1 MSASM
6 RHLAL
11 LLLLALAGLA
21 WHAPAHAQLTPIRCT
36 ETIMSSMVFGT
47 IRPQSSQADST
58 ATLTYRCYNTAS
70 TTHSATVCFN
80 IGQRDG
86 AYAPRRMT
94 LAGSTSVLD
103 YQLYQDPARS
113 LIWGNQFAAAA
124 PTPYVVNMTL
134 GPSVQ
139 GSLPSATG
147 TATVYGR
154 VLGGQ
159 TMAAPGG
166 YVDPHSAADTSIT
179 INDVPGGVPP
189 GVCAAHVDSA
199 KFGLQVSARV
209 VANCSVSAAALDF
222 GPIGTLDRAVDAR
235 TQLRVQ
241 CDNTTPY
248 QIGLD
253 AGQNGGGNV
262 NARRMVHAGAGSVRY
277 QLYQNPGH
285 NLVWGDTLNVD
296 TVKNFGNG
304 QIQTFTLYGQVP
316 VQPTPPAGTYTD
328 NVTIILT
335 F

>member
-1 MSASM
+1 MKHAAL
-6 RHLAL
+6 LAL
-11 LLLLALAGLA
+11 LVLAGLA

-36 ETIMSSMVFGT
+36 ETVMSSMVFGT

-58 ATLTYRCYNTAS
+58 ATLTYRCYNTAG
-70 TTHSATVCFN
+70 TTRSATVCFN
-80 IGQRDG
+80 IGQRQG
-86 AYAPRRMT
+86 SYMPRQMA

-103 YQLYQDPARS
+103 YQLYQDPAHS
-113 LIWGNQFAAAA
+113 MIWGNQFAAAA
-124 PTPYVVNMTL
+124 PTPLVVNMTL

-139 GSLPSATG
+139 GSQPSVTG

-159 TMAAPGG
+159 TTAAPGA
-166 YVDPHSAADTSIT
+166 YTDPHSAADTSIT

-209 VANCSVSAAALDF
+209 VANCSVSAAALNF
-222 GPIGTLDRAVDAR
+222 GPIGSLDKAVDGS

-253 AGQNGGGNV
+253 AGRNGGGDV
-262 NARRMVHAGAGSVRY
+262 DARRMVRAGAGSVRY
-277 QLYQNPGH
+277 QLYQNPGRS
-285 NLVWGDTLNVD
+285 LVWGDTLNVD
-296 TVKNFGNG
+296 TQKNFGNG
-304 QIQTFTLYGQVP
+304 QIQTFTVYGQVP
-316 VQPTPPAGTYTD
+316 AQPTPPAGAYTD
-328 NVTIILT
+328 NVTVTLT